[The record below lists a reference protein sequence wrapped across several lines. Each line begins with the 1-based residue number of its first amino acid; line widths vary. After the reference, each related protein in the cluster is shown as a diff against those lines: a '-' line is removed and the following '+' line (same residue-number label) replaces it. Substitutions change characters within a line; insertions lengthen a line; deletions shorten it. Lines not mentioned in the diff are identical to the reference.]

1 MQLLLIS
8 NSTNAGE
15 AYLEYPREEIRKFLS
30 GSSKIV
36 FIPFAAVGFS
46 YDTYTEKVNES
57 LSKAGLKVT
66 GIHTFPDQ
74 VKAIKDADAIM
85 VGGGNTFQLVAELY
99 NQNLMEVIRE
109 RVVSGIKYV
118 GWSAGS
124 NITCPTLM
132 TTNDMP
138 VTEPKSFKTLNLIPF
153 QINPHYMD
161 ANPDGHAGE
170 TREQRIN
177 EFTVLHPEI
186 WVAGLREST
195 MFLVTNDSIILKG
208 PKTCRIFKFGKEPL
222 ELSSEDN
229 FSFLLN

>member
-1 MQLLLIS
+1 MKLLLIS

-15 AYLEYPREEIRKFLS
+15 AYLEYPREEIHKFLEDC
-30 GSSKIV
+30 KEIV

-46 YDTYTEKVNES
+46 YDTYTHKVNKS
-57 LSKAGLKVT
+57 LNKTGLNVK
-66 GIHTFPDQ
+66 GIHTFQDPID
-74 VKAIKDADAIM
+74 AIRDADAIM
-85 VGGGNTFQLVAELY
+85 VGGGNTFHLVAELY
-99 NQNLMEVIRE
+99 QHNLMKAIRE
-109 RVVSGIKYV
+109 NVVSGTKYV

-138 VTEPKSFKTLNLIPF
+138 VTEPKSFNTLNLIPF

-161 ANPDGHAGE
+161 ANHNGHAGE

-177 EFTVLHPEI
+177 EFTVLHQEI

-195 MFLVTNDSIILKG
+195 MFIINDNNISLKG
-208 PKTCRIFKFGKEPL
+208 PKSCRIFKYGKEPK
-222 ELSSEDN
+222 ELSENND
-229 FSFLLN
+229 FGFLLK